1 MRDVAVIEELRIS
14 DLGVIK
20 ESVLPLGAGFTAIT
34 GETGAGKTMLITA
47 LGLLLGGRSESGI
60 VREGATAA
68 RVEGSVFVD
77 AALAEQ
83 VDARGGVVEEDTLLI
98 SRQISAQGRSRAFLG
113 GSTVPAAVLGEISR
127 SLITIHGQADQL
139 RLLRPGTAL
148 NALDAFGGPD
158 LGRTRKAYSA
168 VFDQLKDVERLLHE
182 ETTDARAQAL
192 ELDLLRHGVEEIS
205 RVAPSPGE
213 DVDLAHEEAR
223 LGAAD
228 NLRAAAAQAREAL
241 SSDAGGGDAIS
252 ALSVAIKE
260 LQRVADL
267 DTTSSELLARA
278 SEIGALISDLAGDVS
293 SYLEDVEADPIR
305 LAVVSERRSALA
317 ALTRKYGEDIAEV
330 LQWASTAADRIDR
343 IDGSEDRI
351 RELQQQREK
360 LRTELGTLAEELSE
374 RRRKAAANLGDQV
387 TSEIRQLSMPHAQLE
402 FEVRQQPADPG
413 SDTALL
419 LNGGAVT
426 FAESGID
433 QVEINFVGHSGA
445 AKRPYTK
452 VHQEASCPGSCW
464 PLRWFWLR
472 LIQFRPWSLM
482 KLTRELGV
490 GQQWRSVA
498 DSVPLPS
505 APK

>member
-68 RVEGSVFVD
+68 RVEGSVLVD

-83 VDARGGVVEEDTLLI
+83 VDARGGMVEEETLLI

-228 NLRAAAAQAREAL
+228 NLRA
-241 SSDAGGGDAIS
+241 
-252 ALSVAIKE
+252 
-260 LQRVADL
+260 
-267 DTTSSELLARA
+267 
-278 SEIGALISDLAGDVS
+278 
-293 SYLEDVEADPIR
+293 
-305 LAVVSERRSALA
+305 
-317 ALTRKYGEDIAEV
+317 
-330 LQWASTAADRIDR
+330 
-343 IDGSEDRI
+343 
-351 RELQQQREK
+351 
-360 LRTELGTLAEELSE
+360 
-374 RRRKAAANLGDQV
+374 
-387 TSEIRQLSMPHAQLE
+387 
-402 FEVRQQPADPG
+402 
-413 SDTALL
+413 
-419 LNGGAVT
+419 
-426 FAESGID
+426 
-433 QVEINFVGHSGA
+433 
-445 AKRPYTK
+445 
-452 VHQEASCPGSCW
+452 
-464 PLRWFWLR
+464 
-472 LIQFRPWSLM
+472 
-482 KLTRELGV
+482 
-490 GQQWRSVA
+490 
-498 DSVPLPS
+498 
-505 APK
+505 